1 MKPRIATTLLCAVLL
16 SLAFIAIP
24 GAQNTGDP
32 LLLLLERETPAPA
45 KLLPADAVV
54 APEFRPGSGESVGI
68 VDFVEND
75 AFIIHQGEPAAAFKA
90 AKTLPV
96 FTGDTLVVEADS
108 RLVVLLKD
116 QSQFTLS
123 AASWLRLDKSVYDP
137 QKGFRDTVAS
147 LAVGKARFVV
157 KKMEQAGGENF
168 RVDTPV
174 ASCGV
179 RGSDF
184 VVALAPKSSL
194 PAQRGALDDFF
205 SPRAAHAAF
214 WQPSPQGG
222 ATPVAPNLDALHQ
235 QERQAGLPLSPAPF
249 GGPPAEIVA
258 TNDRTTVSVA
268 NLTGSQTVGANQ
280 IIPIYGPNIPLLPP
294 LPLTP
299 GAFGRSAGTFS
310 ALPANMSMP
319 AVFE

>member
-1 MKPRIATTLLCAVLL
+1 MKSRFLPTLCVAVLL
-16 SLAFIAIP
+16 FLALFALAT
-24 GAQNTGDP
+24 AQNTGDP
-32 LLLLLERETPAPA
+32 LALLLERETPTQAR
-45 KLLPADAVV
+45 LLPADAVV
-54 APEFRPGSGESVGI
+54 APAFRPGPGEPIGI
-68 VDFVEND
+68 IDFVEND

-90 AKTLPV
+90 AKTLPI

-116 QSQFTLS
+116 QSQFTLA
-123 AASWLRLDKSVYDP
+123 AASWLRLDKSIYDP

-184 VVALAPKSSL
+184 VVALVPKAAL
-194 PAQRGALDDFF
+194 PAQRSALDDFF
-205 SPRAAHAAF
+205 GPRTAHAAY
-214 WQPSPQGG
+214 WQPSNQGG
-222 ATPVAPNLDALHQ
+222 FTQLAPTPEILHQ
-235 QERQAGLPLSPAPF
+235 QERQAGLPLSPVSPTPL
-249 GGPPAEIVA
+249 GELVA
-258 TNDRTTVSVA
+258 TGNDTTVSVS
-268 NLTGSQTVGANQ
+268 NRTGSQILRSNQ
-280 IIPIYGPNIPLLPP
+280 IIPIHGADVPLGLP
-294 LPLTP
+294 LPLSP
-299 GAFGRSAGTFS
+299 GAYGQAAGTFS
-310 ALPANMSMP
+310 AQPANMSMP